1 MTSEDLVNQSHTS
14 ARNSALLPHSTRR
27 LTCHLNSPPQ
37 GSSTA
42 CSEPASPPSVATS
55 GGYSTEAVVVTALLV
70 ALAIVALGIIAAKV
84 IGKANSIS
92 TS

>member
-1 MTSEDLVNQSHTS
+1 MTPESIA
-14 ARNSALLPHSTRR
+14 ARHLFRLLLARLAATRGDER
-27 LTCHLNSPPQ
+27 
-37 GSSTA
+37 
-42 CSEPASPPSVATS
+42 
-55 GGYSTEAVVVTALLV
+55 GYSTEAVVVTALLV

>member
-1 MTSEDLVNQSHTS
+1 MTPEAIA
-14 ARNSALLPHSTRR
+14 ARHLFRLLRAR
-27 LTCHLNSPPQ
+27 LAAARSD
-37 GSSTA
+37 
-42 CSEPASPPSVATS
+42 ER
-55 GGYSTEAVVVTALLV
+55 GYSTEAVVVTALLV

>member
-1 MTSEDLVNQSHTS
+1 MTPEAIA
-14 ARNSALLPHSTRR
+14 ARHFFALLRAR
-27 LTCHLNSPPQ
+27 LAAAR
-37 GSSTA
+37 GD
-42 CSEPASPPSVATS
+42 ER
-55 GGYSTEAVVVTALLV
+55 GYSTEAVVVTALLV

>member
-1 MTSEDLVNQSHTS
+1 MTPETVA
-14 ARNSALLPHSTRR
+14 ARHLFRLLRARLAATRGDER
-27 LTCHLNSPPQ
+27 
-37 GSSTA
+37 
-42 CSEPASPPSVATS
+42 
-55 GGYSTEAVVVTALLV
+55 GYSTEAVVVTALLV

>member
-1 MTSEDLVNQSHTS
+1 MTPEAIAAGHLFRLLR
-14 ARNSALLPHSTRR
+14 ARLAAARGDER
-27 LTCHLNSPPQ
+27 
-37 GSSTA
+37 
-42 CSEPASPPSVATS
+42 
-55 GGYSTEAVVVTALLV
+55 GYSTEAVVVTALLV